1 MVYSS
6 WGVDELLKLLIKE
19 FGSVGSSSPV
29 VNTMKFLQSILSKDT
44 SLNIVWVTNVF
55 SGTFH

>member
-19 FGSVGSSSPV
+19 FGSVVSSSLS

-44 SLNIVWVTNVF
+44 SLNIV
-55 SGTFH
+55 G